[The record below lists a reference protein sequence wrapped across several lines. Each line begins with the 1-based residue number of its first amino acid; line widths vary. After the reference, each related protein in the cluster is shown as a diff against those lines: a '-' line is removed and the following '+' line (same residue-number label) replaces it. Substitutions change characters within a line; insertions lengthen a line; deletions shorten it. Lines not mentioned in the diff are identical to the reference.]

1 MKSQLGCLISKAGI
15 AKPSSTGWKGW
26 IKFVERQFV
35 FASFGCTRI
44 MNTSAFVPFSCGP
57 VLVLVP
63 PRILYFHCRTQK
75 PGCESTLSTLA
86 FFLAKWCSNSRRT
99 CPDQNLSV
107 RFITHQWRCTEYK
120 NNIFETFNSK
130 YCDRKY
136 RSGVGASQWMIVSG
150 HKHVEGHAYIP
161 RWL

>member
-57 VLVLVP
+57 VMVLVP

-86 FFLAKWCSNSRRT
+86 FFLAADEHVLTKTSQSGSLRINGVARSTRT
-99 CPDQNLSV
+99 TS
-107 RFITHQWRCTEYK
+107 
-120 NNIFETFNSK
+120 SK
-130 YCDRKY
+130 PLTP
-136 RSGVGASQWMIVSG
+136 SIATVSTGVGWVQWMIISG